1 MTLRKYI
8 LSFLIVLF
16 WSMGSNAQDSLDS
29 LLTKQEVISR
39 ALEENFG
46 IRIAENNVEIADNNQ
61 SILNSGYLPSLTGLA
76 GANYDLNDRVTEPE
90 NGETVDQRGIE
101 SNRYNASINVGYTL
115 FDGLGRLYNY
125 KSLQEQYDLSRLE
138 ARETIEN
145 TILQIMSVYYE
156 VARLS
161 ENINVLEETLE
172 ISQNRV
178 TRAQYQFEYGQANNL
193 VVLNARVDV
202 NNDSISL
209 IETEQQLKNTKRDL
223 NVLLNRE
230 ITANEF
236 SVDTTVNFVSDLEL
250 DGYISEAELNNV
262 SLLQIEQNLEIS
274 DYDIKINKS
283 GYLPTI
289 DLTGSYGWN
298 LNRSA
303 ATAFF
308 PGSTTTT
315 DGLAAGVSL
324 RWDLFD
330 GGFRNIQVRNSKI
343 RYENQQIQKEQLISQ
358 VQRDIANSL
367 GNYRNKLFILNVQQ
381 ENVETN
387 LNNFNR
393 SEEQYKL
400 GRISSIEFRQA
411 QINLLDART
420 SLNLAKYD
428 AKLAELQVLQLTGQ
442 LLNVNL

>member
-1 MTLRKYI
+1 MRLRK
-8 LSFLIVLF
+8 IVLSLTIMLLVSVGCF
-16 WSMGSNAQDSLDS
+16 AQDT

-39 ALEENFG
+39 ALNENFG
-46 IRIAENNVEIADNNQ
+46 IRIAANEVEIADNNQ
-61 SILNSGYLPSLTGLA
+61 NILNSGYLPTLTGLG
-76 GANYDLNDRVTEPE
+76 GADYDLNDRLTEPE
-90 NGETVDQRGIE
+90 DGEDVDQRGVE

-125 KSLQEQYDLSRLE
+125 KSLQEQYDLSQLE

-209 IETEQQLKNTKRDL
+209 IETEQRLKNTKRDL
-223 NVLLNRE
+223 NVLLNRD
-230 ITANEF
+230 IAASEF
-236 SVDTTVNFVSDLEL
+236 AVDTTVSFLSDLEL
-250 DGYISEAELNNV
+250 DGYITDASINNV
-262 SLLQIEQNLEIS
+262 SLLQIEQSLEIS

-283 GYLPTI
+283 GYLPSI

-298 LNRSA
+298 RNRSA

-315 DGLAAGVSL
+315 DGFAAGVSL
-324 RWDLFD
+324 RWDIFD
-330 GGFRNIQVRNSKI
+330 GGFRSIRVRNSKI
-343 RYENQQIQKEQLISQ
+343 RYENQQIQKERILTE

-367 GNYRNKLFILNVQQ
+367 GDYRNKLFILDVQK

>member
-1 MTLRKYI
+1 MRLRKFI
-8 LSFLIVLF
+8 LSILIALF
-16 WSMGSNAQDSLDS
+16 WSVGGVAQDS

-39 ALEENFG
+39 ALDENFG

-61 SILNSGYLPSLTGLA
+61 NILNSGYLPTLTGLA

-101 SNRYNASINVGYTL
+101 SNRYNASINLGYTL

-125 KSLQEQYDLSRLE
+125 KSLQEQYDLSQLE

-172 ISQNRV
+172 ISKNRV

-209 IETEQQLKNTKRDL
+209 IETEQLLKNTKRDL

-230 ITANEF
+230 ITENEF
-236 SVDTTVNFVSDLEL
+236 SVDTTVTFISDLEL
-250 DGYISEAELNNV
+250 DSFVTEAEINNV
-262 SLLQIEQNLEIS
+262 SLLQIEQSLEIS

-283 GYLPTI
+283 GYLPSI

-367 GNYRNKLFILNVQQ
+367 GNYRNKLFILKVQE

>member
-1 MTLRKYI
+1 
-8 LSFLIVLF
+8 
-16 WSMGSNAQDSLDS
+16 
-29 LLTKQEVISR
+29 
-39 ALEENFG
+39 
-46 IRIAENNVEIADNNQ
+46 
-61 SILNSGYLPSLTGLA
+61 
-76 GANYDLNDRVTEPE
+76 
-90 NGETVDQRGIE
+90 
-101 SNRYNASINVGYTL
+101 
-115 FDGLGRLYNY
+115 
-125 KSLQEQYDLSRLE
+125 LE

-172 ISQNRV
+172 ISKNRV

-209 IETEQQLKNTKRDL
+209 IETEQLLKNTKRDL

-236 SVDTTVNFVSDLEL
+236 SVDTTVTFISDLEL
-250 DGYISEAELNNV
+250 DSFITEAEINNV
-262 SLLQIEQNLEIS
+262 SLLQIERSLEIS

-283 GYLPTI
+283 GYLPSI

-343 RYENQQIQKEQLISQ
+343 RYQNQEIQKEQLISQ

-367 GNYRNKLFILNVQQ
+367 GNYRNKLFILKVQE

>member
-1 MTLRKYI
+1 MKVSNSLI
-8 LSFLIVLF
+8 LILIIVCSYPA
-16 WSMGSNAQDSLDS
+16 WSQQPV
-29 LLTKQEVISR
+29 LTKDEAIAR

-46 IRIAENNVEIADNNQ
+46 IRLARNDVEIAENNQ
-61 SILNSGYLPSLTGLA
+61 SIWNSGYLPSLSGVA
-76 GANYDLNDRVTEPE
+76 GANYDLNDRITEPE
-90 NGETVDQRGIE
+90 GGEIVDQRDIE
-101 SNRYNASINVGYTL
+101 NTRYNASLNLDYTL

-125 KSLQEQYDLSRLE
+125 KSLKEQYDLSQLE

-156 VARLS
+156 VARIS
-161 ENINVLEETLE
+161 ENVDVLEESLE

-178 TRAQYQFEYGQANNL
+178 TRAKYQFEYGQANNL

-202 NNDSISL
+202 NNDSIAL
-209 IETEQQLKNTKRDL
+209 IEAEQRLRNTKRDL

-236 SVDTTVNFVSDLEL
+236 VVDTTVNFISELEL
-250 DGYISEAELNNV
+250 ESFVDQAEVNNV
-262 SLLQIEQNLEIS
+262 SLLQIEKNLEIS
-274 DYDIKINKS
+274 DYDIRISKS
-283 GYLPTI
+283 GYLPTLG
-289 DLTGSYGWN
+289 LTGSYGWN
-298 LNRSA
+298 RNESA

-315 DGLAAGVSL
+315 DGFAAGLSL
-324 RWDLFD
+324 RWDIFD
-330 GGFRNIQVRNSKI
+330 GGRTNVQIKNSKI
-343 RYENQQIQKEQLISQ
+343 RYQNQEIIKEQLISE
-358 VQRDIANSL
+358 VRRDIANAL
-367 GNYRNKLFILNVQQ
+367 GNYRNKLYILNVQQ

-387 LNNFNR
+387 LDNFNR

-442 LLNVNL
+442 LLNVEL

>member
-1 MTLRKYI
+1 MRLRKFI
-8 LSFLIVLF
+8 LSILIALF
-16 WSMGSNAQDSLDS
+16 WSVGAVAQDS

-39 ALEENFG
+39 ALAENFG

-61 SILNSGYLPSLTGLA
+61 NILNSGYLPTLTGLA

-101 SNRYNASINVGYTL
+101 SNRYNASINLGYTL

-125 KSLQEQYDLSRLE
+125 KSLQEQYDLSQLE

-172 ISQNRV
+172 ISKNRV

-209 IETEQQLKNTKRDL
+209 IETEQLLKNTKRDL

-230 ITANEF
+230 ITANDF
-236 SVDTTVNFVSDLEL
+236 SVDTTVTFISDLEL
-250 DGYISEAELNNV
+250 DSFVTEAEINNV
-262 SLLQIEQNLEIS
+262 SLLQIEQSLEIS

-283 GYLPTI
+283 GYLPSI

-343 RYENQQIQKEQLISQ
+343 RYENQKIQKEQLISQ

-367 GNYRNKLFILNVQQ
+367 GNYRNKLFILKVQE

>member
-1 MTLRKYI
+1 MKVLHSLII
-8 LSFLIVLF
+8 LVFSLF
-16 WSMGSNAQDSLDS
+16 YSCPSWSQQPV
-29 LLTKQEVISR
+29 LTKDEVIAR

-46 IRIAENNVEIADNNQ
+46 IRLARNDVEIAENNQ
-61 SILNSGYLPSLTGLA
+61 SIWNSGYLPSLSGIA
-76 GANYDLNDRVTEPE
+76 GANYDINDRLTEPDGRE
-90 NGETVDQRGIE
+90 VVDQQDIE
-101 SNRYNASINVGYTL
+101 NTRYNASINLDYTL

-125 KSLQEQYDLSRLE
+125 QSLKEQYDLSQLQ

-161 ENINVLEETLE
+161 ENIGVLEESLE

-178 TRAQYQFEYGQANNL
+178 TRAKYQFQYGQANNL

-202 NNDSISL
+202 NNDSIAL
-209 IETEQQLKNTKRDL
+209 IEAEQLFRNTKRDL
-223 NVLLNRE
+223 NVLLNRDVN
-230 ITANEF
+230 ANEF
-236 SVDTTVNFVSDLEL
+236 QVDTTVSFISELEL
-250 DGYISEAELNNV
+250 ESFVDQAELNNV
-262 SLLQIEQNLEIS
+262 SLLQIEKDLEIS
-274 DYDIKINKS
+274 DYDIKISKS
-283 GYLPTI
+283 GYLPTLG
-289 DLTGSYGWN
+289 LTGSYGWN
-298 LNRSA
+298 RNQSA

-315 DGLAAGVSL
+315 DGLAAGLSL
-324 RWDLFD
+324 RWDIFD
-330 GGFRNIQVRNSKI
+330 GGRTSVQVKNSKI
-343 RYENQQIQKEQLISQ
+343 RYQNQEIIKSRLISE
-358 VQRDIANSL
+358 VSRDIANAL
-367 GNYRNKLFILNVQQ
+367 GNYRNKLYILNVQQ

-387 LNNFNR
+387 LDNFNR

-400 GRISSIEFRQA
+400 GRITSIEFRQA

-442 LLNVNL
+442 LLNVEL

>member
-1 MTLRKYI
+1 MRLRKFI
-8 LSFLIVLF
+8 LSILIALF
-16 WSMGSNAQDSLDS
+16 WSVGGVAQDS

-39 ALEENFG
+39 ALDENFG

-61 SILNSGYLPSLTGLA
+61 NILNSGYLPTLTGLA

-101 SNRYNASINVGYTL
+101 SNRYNASINLGYTL

-125 KSLQEQYDLSRLE
+125 KSLQEQYDLSQLE

-172 ISQNRV
+172 ISKNRV

-209 IETEQQLKNTKRDL
+209 IETEQLLKNTKRDL

-230 ITANEF
+230 ITANDF
-236 SVDTTVNFVSDLEL
+236 SVDTTITFISDLEL
-250 DGYISEAELNNV
+250 DSFVTEAEINNV
-262 SLLQIEQNLEIS
+262 SLLQIEQSLEIS
-274 DYDIKINKS
+274 DYDIKIYKS
-283 GYLPTI
+283 GYLPSI

-343 RYENQQIQKEQLISQ
+343 RYENQKIQKEQLISE

-367 GNYRNKLFILNVQQ
+367 GNYRNKLFILKVQE

>member
-1 MTLRKYI
+1 MKLRQLIVYF
-8 LSFLIVLF
+8 SIVLF
-16 WSMGSNAQDSLDS
+16 SSVQLMAQET
-29 LLTKQEVISR
+29 LLSKEEVIAQ

-46 IRIAENNVEIADNNQ
+46 IRLARNEVEIAENNQ
-61 SILNSGYLPSLTGLA
+61 SIWNSGYLPSIIGQA
-76 GANYDLNDRVTEPE
+76 GANYDINDRLTEPDGRE
-90 NGETVDQRGIE
+90 VVDQKDIE
-101 SNRYNASINVGYTL
+101 NTRYNASVSLDYTL

-125 KSLQEQYDLSRLE
+125 KSLKEQYDLSQLE

-161 ENINVLEETLE
+161 ENVGVLEETLE

-178 TRAQYQFEYGQANNL
+178 TRAKYQFQYGQANNL

-202 NNDSISL
+202 NNDSVAL
-209 IETEQQLKNTKRDL
+209 IEAEQRLRNTKRDL

-230 ITANEF
+230 VGANEF
-236 SVDTTVNFVSDLEL
+236 SVDTTVNFISDLEL
-250 DGYISEAELNNV
+250 ESFVDQAEINNV
-262 SLLQIEQNLEIS
+262 SLLQAEKNLEIS
-274 DYDIKINKS
+274 DYDIKISKS
-283 GYLPTI
+283 GYLPALG
-289 DLTGSYGWN
+289 LTGSYGWN
-298 LNRSA
+298 RNQSA

-315 DGLAAGVSL
+315 DGLSAGLSL
-324 RWDLFD
+324 RWDIFD
-330 GGFRNIQVRNSKI
+330 GGRTSVQIQNSKI
-343 RYENQQIQKEQLISQ
+343 RYQNQEILKEQLISE
-358 VQRDIANSL
+358 VERDIANAL
-367 GNYRNKLFILNVQQ
+367 GNYRNKLYILSVQQ

-387 LNNFNR
+387 LDNFNR

-400 GRISSIEFRQA
+400 GRITSIEFRQA

-442 LLNVNL
+442 LLNVEL

>member
-1 MTLRKYI
+1 MRLRNFI
-8 LSFLIVLF
+8 LSILIALF
-16 WSMGSNAQDSLDS
+16 CSVSGVAQDS

-39 ALEENFG
+39 ALDENFG

-61 SILNSGYLPSLTGLA
+61 NILNSGYLPTLTGLA

-101 SNRYNASINVGYTL
+101 SNRYNASINLGYTL

-125 KSLQEQYDLSRLE
+125 KSLQEQYDLSQLE

-209 IETEQQLKNTKRDL
+209 IETEQLLKNTKRDL

-236 SVDTTVNFVSDLEL
+236 SVDTTVTFISDLEL
-250 DGYISEAELNNV
+250 DSFITEAEINNV
-262 SLLQIEQNLEIS
+262 SLLQIERSLEIS

-283 GYLPTI
+283 GYLPSI

-343 RYENQQIQKEQLISQ
+343 RYQNQEIQKEQLISQ

-367 GNYRNKLFILNVQQ
+367 GNYRNRLFILKVQE

>member
-1 MTLRKYI
+1 MRLRKFI
-8 LSFLIVLF
+8 LSILIALF
-16 WSMGSNAQDSLDS
+16 WSVGGVAQDS

-39 ALEENFG
+39 ALDENFG

-61 SILNSGYLPSLTGLA
+61 NILNSGYLPTLTGLA

-101 SNRYNASINVGYTL
+101 SNRYNASINLGYTL

-125 KSLQEQYDLSRLE
+125 KSLQEQYDLSQLE

-172 ISQNRV
+172 ISKNRV

-209 IETEQQLKNTKRDL
+209 IETEQLLKNTKRDL

-230 ITANEF
+230 ITENEF
-236 SVDTTVNFVSDLEL
+236 SVDTTVTFISDLEL
-250 DGYISEAELNNV
+250 DSFVTEAEINNV
-262 SLLQIEQNLEIS
+262 SLLQIEQSLEIS

-283 GYLPTI
+283 GYLPSI

-367 GNYRNKLFILNVQQ
+367 GNYRNKLFILKVQE

-428 AKLAELQVLQLTGQ
+428 AKLAEQQVLQLTGQ